1 MLADARARVLLITSG
16 VVTLAGGTLNVSEL
30 ALSQHDLQ
38 AGGTGFALLI
48 GAMGVGL
55 TVGSGLGAESRD
67 LLGLLLVAAGMLG
80 AALAPVLPLAL
91 VAFAVLG
98 VGNGIFFVSN
108 RVMLQRQ
115 VAEHLHGRAFGL
127 VSSFDSW
134 GVCVAVVLGGAL
146 VASAGARPTL
156 ALAGGAMTVIALVSR
171 RALKAPAAPLAL
183 APA

>member
-1 MLADARARVLLITSG
+1 MLAV
-16 VVTLAGGTLNVSEL
+16 
-30 ALSQHDLQ
+30 
-38 AGGTGFALLI
+38 
-48 GAMGVGL
+48 
-55 TVGSGLGAESRD
+55 
-67 LLGLLLVAAGMLG
+67 
-80 AALAPVLPLAL
+80 AL

-156 ALAGGAMTVIALVSR
+156 ALA
-171 RALKAPAAPLAL
+171 AAR
-183 APA
+183 